1 MMKKTIIYTRVSTKK
16 QTTDSQMATC
26 KEYAERSG
34 AKDITFIDDIG
45 VSGGTAA
52 EKRKG
57 FADILYLVDRRMV
70 ETVIVYSVDRLG
82 RNLLD
87 ILQIAQR
94 LEDKGVALVIVK
106 NGIDTGSGQGKMM
119 LSVLGM
125 VAEME
130 RDFIRGRIK
139 DGMAAAKERGV
150 KLGRKKTFLSLAQ
163 RKSILNRRAAG
174 VGISRLAKEFKVG
187 VAQIYKVLE
196 AA

>member
-1 MMKKTIIYTRVSTKK
+1 MKKTIIYTRVSTKK
-16 QTTDSQMATC
+16 QTTDSQLITC

-34 AKDITFIDDIG
+34 VNDITIIEDIG
-45 VSGGTAA
+45 VSGGTVA

-57 FADILYLVDRRMV
+57 FADILHLVDRRMV
-70 ETVIVYSVDRLG
+70 ETVFVYSVDRLG

-130 RDFIRGRIK
+130 RDFIRGRVK

-150 KLGRKKTFLSLAQ
+150 SLGRKKTYLNSTM
-163 RKSILNRRAAG
+163 RKKIQMRRSEG
-174 VGISRLAKEFKVG
+174 VGIQRIAKEFKVG
-187 VAQIYKVLE
+187 VAQIYKVIE
-196 AA
+196 AV